1 MPTILLAGCAILKD
15 GKLLLIRKTD
25 KDIWELPGGPVK
37 QKGDD
42 EQAAISKT
50 QEQIGISP
58 EVIQQF
64 TLLEYQNNGN
74 NIEAAIFESY
84 IESDATFIP
93 GEGIDEIKWFETE
106 SIDTEKIGDDVKA
119 VLEEI

>member
-15 GKLLLIRKTD
+15 GKILLIRKAD
-25 KDIWELPGGPVK
+25 KELWELPGGTVK

-50 QEQIGISP
+50 KEQIGIVP

-74 NIEAAIFESY
+74 NIEAAIFESD
-84 IESDATFIP
+84 IEPDSSFLP
-93 GEGIDEIKWFETE
+93 GEGIEEIKWFETE
-106 SIDTEKIGDDVKA
+106 SLDTENVGDDVKA